1 MSKCERCHK
10 EFESTRKDKKFC
22 SELCRKRAEKARY
35 QKRNRSP
42 RGQPKRA
49 AVDHIVPLSLGGA
62 HSLENVQLA
71 HLFCNMR
78 KGNRYGDGKAAEAD
92 CDQEIAGDCTG

>member
-35 QKRNRSP
+35 QKRNRSAWSTKTGGG
-42 RGQPKRA
+42 RGVRF
-49 AVDHIVPLSLGGA
+49 LRGWL
-62 HSLENVQLA
+62 
-71 HLFCNMR
+71 
-78 KGNRYGDGKAAEAD
+78 
-92 CDQEIAGDCTG
+92 